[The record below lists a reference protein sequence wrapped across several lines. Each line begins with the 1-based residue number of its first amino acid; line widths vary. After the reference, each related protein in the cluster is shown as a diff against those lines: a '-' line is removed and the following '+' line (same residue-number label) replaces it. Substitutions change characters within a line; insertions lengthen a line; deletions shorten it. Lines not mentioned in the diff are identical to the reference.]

1 MDSKDDY
8 TKKFLSAA
16 NVEVT
21 DQLVESKRSEW
32 WYNFRKKNDG
42 GLRLTDQA
50 LEFIQNNSKI
60 KTYNI
65 KFPGQFTITPQILVW
80 LDKFIDSPYYIT
92 KKDITVTSEKTA
104 FELYLFSGDV
114 RKMGYSK
121 ALSKRLSQESA
132 DQE

>member
-1 MDSKDDY
+1 MDPKTEY

-16 NVEVT
+16 GIEVT
-21 DQLVESKRSEW
+21 DQIVESKRSEW

-92 KKDITVTSEKTA
+92 KKDITVTSERTA

-114 RKMGYSK
+114 QKMGYSK

>member
-1 MDSKDDY
+1 MDQKDEY
-8 TKKFLSAA
+8 IKKFLSAA
-16 NVEVT
+16 NVEIT
-21 DQLVESKRSEW
+21 DQLVESKRGEW
-32 WYNFRKKNDG
+32 WFNVRKKDNG
-42 GLRLTDQA
+42 GLRLTEQGI
-50 LEFIQNNSKI
+50 EFIQNDAKL

-92 KKDITVTSEKTA
+92 KKDITVTSERTA

-114 RKMGYSK
+114 QKMGYSK

-132 DQE
+132 DQD